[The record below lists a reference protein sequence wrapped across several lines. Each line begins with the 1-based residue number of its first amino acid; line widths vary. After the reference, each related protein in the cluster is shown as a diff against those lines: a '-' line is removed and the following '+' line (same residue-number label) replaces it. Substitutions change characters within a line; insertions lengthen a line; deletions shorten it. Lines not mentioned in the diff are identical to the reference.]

1 MKVKINGVKDLVRVI
16 VDSDDANRVITMFP
30 VRGG

>member
-1 MKVKINGVKDLVRVI
+1 MKITINGRKGLVRMV

-30 VRGG
+30 VK